1 MSKKQGEEVVLAKKI
16 GHPGRG
22 QPTIVS
28 VSNTNTKTNLAGAG
42 GDSGNIYPLRTLNQH
57 AFCLLRIAGGAEF
70 YKIHACRE
78 VRQVNALPGHVH
90 GR

>member
-22 QPTIVS
+22 QPTKVS
-28 VSNTNTKTNLAGAG
+28 VFNTNLYKYTLPEKR
-42 GDSGNIYPLRTLNQH
+42 GNIRQLQLWTLNHH
-57 AFCLLRIAGGAEF
+57 ARCLLRIAGGAEF
-70 YKIHACRE
+70 YKIHAFRE

-90 GR
+90 GG